1 MANPRA
7 HASRRATDSPLADAR
22 AQHVEAPEAAEPRAA
37 AEKCAEPRAAAEKCA
52 ELWVAQNHQ
61 AFECWNAYVDKNGL
75 PLAAYRSF

>member
-37 AEKCAEPRAAAEKCA
+37 AGKCAEF
-52 ELWVAQNHQ
+52 WVAQNRK

>member
-7 HASRRATDSPLADAR
+7 QASRRATDSPQADAR

-37 AEKCAEPRAAAEKCA
+37 AEKCAEF
-52 ELWVAQNHQ
+52 WVAQNRK
-61 AFECWNAYVDKNGL
+61 AFECWNVYVDKNGL